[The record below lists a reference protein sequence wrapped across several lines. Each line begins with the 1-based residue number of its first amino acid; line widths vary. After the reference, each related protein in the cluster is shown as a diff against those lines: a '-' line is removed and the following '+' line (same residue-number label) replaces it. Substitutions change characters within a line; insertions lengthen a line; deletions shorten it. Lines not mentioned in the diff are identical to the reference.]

1 MASAGAK
8 VILIENSGPWVN
20 RIVRAVNQRTEEE
33 EENEKEEDGDN
44 KHNDVERTERE
55 LKALRTNAGRCSF
68 RKKDY
73 PLPDGYEV
81 VRTLDAAAQEAK
93 NDGGTQSRIR
103 EKLKDQLYKHMVG
116 KAGYGGKGLMKLDEL
131 RSTTKP
137 WLKKSRGNFFDT
149 LGANHMRKVED
160 LVVRRGRLP
169 EEGGKSD
176 RQFANIMSSAMTMNS
191 DKKRLE
197 TKRKELEGKIFAAE
211 TTMSRRSSLR
221 GKNVPE
227 GTTQGG
233 SKNKK
238 DEPSELVSVPELMR
252 CAKEVVDMLH
262 PDGHAKFT
270 SFGHEKFRSGS
281 TVAQTRL
288 RECTEELRNKL
299 RIGLK
304 FGGQRPTVDERTD
317 EELLRL
323 GEMIF
328 AGNTKTDV
336 EDQETRTTK
345 QGPWYTLMDEVRTR
359 NPLNREPRRELELQP
374 EPEAEAEAEVGAGV
388 EVSFSN
394 RATVSVSEI

>member
-1 MASAGAK
+1 MLYGLCPTGSF
-8 VILIENSGPWVN
+8 
-20 RIVRAVNQRTEEE
+20 T
-33 EENEKEEDGDN
+33 GDSN
-44 KHNDVERTERE
+44 G
-55 LKALRTNAGRCSF
+55 LR
-68 RKKDY
+68 
-73 PLPDGYEV
+73 P
-81 VRTLDAAAQEAK
+81 
-93 NDGGTQSRIR
+93 
-103 EKLKDQLYKHMVG
+103 
-116 KAGYGGKGLMKLDEL
+116 
-131 RSTTKP
+131 
-137 WLKKSRGNFFDT
+137 
-149 LGANHMRKVED
+149 
-160 LVVRRGRLP
+160 
-169 EEGGKSD
+169 
-176 RQFANIMSSAMTMNS
+176 AMTMNS

-238 DEPSELVSVPELMR
+238 DELSELVSVPELMR

-281 TVAQTRL
+281 TEAQTRL

-359 NPLNREPRRELELQP
+359 NPLNWEPRRELELQP